1 MVRRI
6 FNLCIAGKGSLQ
18 IAKILTADKVLTVT
32 AYHTKQK
39 GWTAPENLYRWNTN
53 VMLRILERR
62 EYTGCTVK
70 FKTYAKSL
78 KFKKRLDDLD
88 RIIRHIYEDNVLGEA
103 VRQPVF
109 KTILVNTRSNRLR
122 LSSLLSYW
130 NWELKHRLEIF
141 RR

>member
-6 FNLCIAGKGSLQ
+6 FNLCIAGKGSPQ

-39 GWTAPENLYRWNTN
+39 GWTVPENLYRWNTN

-88 RIIRHIYEDNVLGEA
+88 RIIRHIYEDNVLG
-103 VRQPVF
+103 
-109 KTILVNTRSNRLR
+109 KLSDNRYLK
-122 LSSLLSYW
+122 LSSSIR
-130 NWELKHRLEIF
+130 EVTD
-141 RR
+141 